1 MCWSCYINKLKAQ
14 EAEKDIN
21 VYKVVKKLLG
31 NIVYLHLWI
40 ILII

>member
-1 MCWSCYINKLKAQ
+1 MCWSCDINKLKAQ

-21 VYKVVKKLLG
+21 VKKLLG
-31 NIVYLHLWI
+31 NIVYFHLWI